1 MDEQYNNQSKVNQI
15 PNQPTLL
22 TAEDLLKKSD
32 DSFRYELVKG
42 IIRKM
47 PPAGFEHGVRAV
59 KIVRYLDVHTEKH
72 KLGYVCGAET
82 GFKISQD
89 PDTVL
94 APDAAFVSQNSID
107 EQGIPK
113 GYWVGAP
120 DLAVEIISPNDTYT
134 EVAEKADQWLSAGCK
149 MVWVINPRRETVEVY
164 RSNEDITVLRGDD
177 ILEGKEVI
185 EGFQCRVEDLFV

>member
-1 MDEQYNNQSKVNQI
+1 MGEQYNNQSKVELI

-32 DSFRYELVKG
+32 DRYRYELVKG
-42 IIRKM
+42 IIRRM
-47 PPAGFEHGVRAV
+47 PPAGFEHGVQAA
-59 KIVRYLDVHTEKH
+59 KIGRYLDVHITKYQ
-72 KLGYVCGAET
+72 LGIVCGAET

-94 APDAAFVSQNSID
+94 APDAAFVNQVSID
-107 EQGIPK
+107 KHGIPK

-134 EVAEKADQWLSAGCK
+134 EVAEKANDWLNAGCK
-149 MVWVINPRRETVEVY
+149 MVWVVNPRRETIEVY
-164 RSNEDITVLRGDD
+164 VLLM
-177 ILEGKEVI
+177 ILLY
-185 EGFQCRVEDLFV
+185 CVEMISLRERRL

>member
-1 MDEQYNNQSKVNQI
+1 MEEQYNNQSKVKLI

-32 DSFRYELVKG
+32 DGFRYELVKG
-42 IIRKM
+42 IMRRM

-59 KIVRYLDVHTEKH
+59 KIGRYLDVYVEKH
-72 KLGYVCGAET
+72 QLGYVCGAET

-94 APDAAFVSQNSID
+94 APDAAFVSQTSID
-107 EQGIPK
+107 KHGIPK

-134 EVAEKADQWLSAGCK
+134 EVAEKADTWLIAGCK
-149 MVWVINPRRETVEVY
+149 MVWVINPRRETIDVY
-164 RSNEDITVLRGDD
+164 RLNEDIIVLSADD
-177 ILEGKEVI
+177 ILEGGDVI